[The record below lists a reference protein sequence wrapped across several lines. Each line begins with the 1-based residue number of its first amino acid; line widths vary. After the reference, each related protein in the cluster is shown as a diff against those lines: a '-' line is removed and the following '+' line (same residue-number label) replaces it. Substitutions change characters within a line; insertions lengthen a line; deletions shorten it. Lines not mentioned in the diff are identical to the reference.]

1 MRSWLQG
8 AYISLGAISTELEQ
22 QGNKGNARVISERGR
37 DWLWRECDL
46 PEEVTLKDDGNTE
59 YETRRESRQREWSHK
74 ILWPHE
80 LVFGRWQRGLWQR
93 AERVREGGEGTRGGH
108 QR

>member
-59 YETRRESRQREWSHK
+59 YETRRESRQREWPLQRSYGLTSLCSVDGK
-74 ILWPHE
+74 E
-80 LVFGRWQRGLWQR
+80 ACGREQS
-93 AERVREGGEGTRGGH
+93 E
-108 QR
+108 

>member
-1 MRSWLQG
+1 MMETQSMRQG
-8 AYISLGAISTELEQ
+8 GKITA
-22 QGNKGNARVISERGR
+22 
-37 DWLWRECDL
+37 
-46 PEEVTLKDDGNTE
+46 
-59 YETRRESRQREWSHK
+59 K

-108 QR
+108 RGGQSPGSTNSCMKLQH